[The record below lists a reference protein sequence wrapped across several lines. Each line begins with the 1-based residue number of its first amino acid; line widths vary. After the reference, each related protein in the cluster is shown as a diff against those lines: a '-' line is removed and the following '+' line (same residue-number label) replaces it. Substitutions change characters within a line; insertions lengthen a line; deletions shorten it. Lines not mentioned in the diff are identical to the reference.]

1 MNSEN
6 LQVIKKHS
14 CITNMYKEAYKL
26 GVNTIDTYFQ
36 MKNNSAKLK
45 QLYLFKDKKHLA
57 IAFTTG
63 ERKNDN

>member
-14 CITNMYKEAYKL
+14 CVTNMYKEAYKL

-45 QLYLFKDKKHLA
+45 
-57 IAFTTG
+57 
-63 ERKNDN
+63 